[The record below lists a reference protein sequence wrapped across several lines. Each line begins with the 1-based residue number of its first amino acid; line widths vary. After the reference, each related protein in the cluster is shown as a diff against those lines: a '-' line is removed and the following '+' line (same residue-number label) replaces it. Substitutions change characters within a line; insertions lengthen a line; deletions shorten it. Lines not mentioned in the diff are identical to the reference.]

1 MMMFRI
7 RAFGLS
13 VCFAALL
20 LAQPALAQAAPEPST
35 PVSSAWV
42 PMTDAELADMRGGY
56 LTAGGVVFD
65 FGAIVRTYVDGALAL
80 ETRLT
85 WTPTGPITEQVTGDL
100 PGWTTLIPGQFGGLD
115 LTGLPAGANGLV
127 LTDENGSTA
136 LVHNVLNG
144 QLQNMV
150 LNAANGRDIRQDMQ
164 VMLTLP
170 NFEAMQRDY
179 SLDRL
184 GTQIGQDL
192 DWGSIQGYG
201 R

>member
-1 MMMFRI
+1 
-7 RAFGLS
+7 
-13 VCFAALL
+13 
-20 LAQPALAQAAPEPST
+20 
-35 PVSSAWV
+35 
-42 PMTDAELADMRGGY
+42 MTDAELADMRGGY

-184 GTQIGQDL
+184 GAQIGQDL